1 MRELLDRL
9 EAEDW
14 TAAVDHFSPAY
25 VEAEVASILQSVR
38 PKRRLPTVDGLLKAD
53 PAMPRDVA
61 TYEVDRARRAPPPN
75 PFYGDLYGVDT
86 EEDLEGMDS
95 AEIYARYL
103 HGRDHRWRW
112 RAHVRALM
120 DRHPEYR
127 KELEDQLTRTS
138 SPWSGEVL
146 GQVVDGSRAYVLFGR
161 RQVQTEES
169 QVDFPPS
176 VAVFRRLEDAWRLSS
191 DIVPGYATMFG
202 PVRVPDQEGGWI
214 TLT

>member
-75 PFYGDLYGVDT
+75 PFYGDLYGERTDALERLHEYMKDHWMQILDDFFEELKSGTEGDARLQPSTLQEMVDMV
-86 EEDLEGMDS
+86 END
-95 AEIYARYL
+95 
-103 HGRDHRWRW
+103 
-112 RAHVRALM
+112 
-120 DRHPEYR
+120 
-127 KELEDQLTRTS
+127 
-138 SPWSGEVL
+138 
-146 GQVVDGSRAYVLFGR
+146 DGSGFFDCEDCSDADGR
-161 RQVQTEES
+161 RCYRNR
-169 QVDFPPS
+169 PNPKKRPRC
-176 VAVFRRLEDAWRLSS
+176 A
-191 DIVPGYATMFG
+191 
-202 PVRVPDQEGGWI
+202 
-214 TLT
+214 